1 VFRRLSVESLVLVA
15 FGAAFFGAG
24 AYILVNAYKAGKTP
38 PASNPVIARLAPPQ
52 PMPPAL
58 PMALEPEPVLP
69 APYTYAPSGPPK
81 SIFSMPVEN
90 EPPTPRPVAPSAKFG
105 SAPAPAR
112 APSVVFPEKPTSP
125 SVALGP
131 SAPMP
136 PTRPID
142 LNNKAPA
149 VVALAP
155 EAGPS
160 PGRKTDGV
168 EFGPKP
174 QSLSQYDKFTAV
186 YDLMAHT
193 VYMPDGG
200 RLEAHSGLGPLRDDP
215 AHVDAKDRG
224 ATPPHVYDLTM
235 REEIFHGVQAL
246 RLNPQGG
253 SSAIFGRAGLLAHT
267 YMLGPGGDSN
277 GCVSFKNYDAFL
289 AAYQSGQ
296 VKKLVV
302 VTSLS
307 VASR

>member
-1 VFRRLSVESLVLVA
+1 MSPGRRRLSAESIALLAVGVVFVGVGA
-15 FGAAFFGAG
+15 FICVSAYQAG
-24 AYILVNAYKAGKTP
+24 QSRPVPA
-38 PASNPVIARLAPPQ
+38 PASARLAPA
-52 PMPPAL
+52 PAL
-58 PMALEPEPVLP
+58 PPAMPLTDAADAALP
-69 APYTYAPSGPPK
+69 APYAYEPAGPPK
-81 SIFSMPVEN
+81 SIFSAPLQD
-90 EPPTPRPVAPSAKFG
+90 EPPPPAPR
-105 SAPAPAR
+105 SAPARVPN
-112 APSVVFPEKPTSP
+112 VVFPEKPTSP

-131 SAPMP
+131 SAPTP

-142 LNNKAPA
+142 LNNKTPA

-155 EAGPS
+155 EAASPS
-160 PGRKTDGV
+160 RKTDGV

-174 QSLSQYDKFTAV
+174 SSLSQFDRFTAV
-186 YDLMAHT
+186 YDLLAHT

-224 ATPPHVYDLTM
+224 ATPPHVYELTM

-246 RLNPQGG
+246 RLNPVGG
-253 SSAIFGRAGLLAHT
+253 PSAIFGRAGLLAHT

-289 AAYQSGQ
+289 AAFQSGQ